1 MVAMCVDHIIEQL
14 SQRPPDRTNPASRPI
29 ALIEVTRSLPFQPLM
44 KTKSIRLACLLA
56 TLFALPTVARAQG
69 SVFTYQGRLTE
80 NGSPTS
86 STNDFTFTLY
96 NAASGGATVGVSN
109 VVNNLVLSNGLFTV
123 TLDFGAAAFPGNDR
137 WLDIAVRPG
146 TSSGAYTALTPRQP
160 ITSTPYALRAANLTG
175 TLPQS
180 QLPTGV
186 ITNNRTGV
194 TLSGTFTGNG
204 AALSNVNAVTLN
216 GITSAGFWR
225 TDGNVGANPA
235 NGAFLGSADNQ
246 ALEFKVN
253 GARALRL
260 EPDLTSPNILAG
272 SPANAK
278 IGGIVG
284 AAVLGGGN
292 ASYPNTVANNY
303 ATVVGGIS
311 NTASGSASL
320 AMGQFT
326 TASGYAAVASGYG
339 STAAGFTSFAG
350 GNSARAAH
358 DGSFVWGDNTS
369 ASFSSTAN
377 NQFLIRAGGGV
388 GINTNN
394 PGGAALSVNGP
405 VAISGGN
412 LALRDGASSIQ
423 FPVVS
428 GASSPMINLFPSGTG
443 NANRMVLAHSP
454 AFANWGLQY
463 QDVSDQFDFL
473 AGGSPVMTVALGSRS
488 VGVGTANPQVPLH
501 IFSPYNP
508 TVVRVQSAGAPG
520 FGRIEFVS
528 NPQGDANEWRPG
540 YIQSL
545 DGGGFTG
552 GLGFYVNGTGAD
564 SKFASVEAMRLFA
577 SGLYVSTSIYGT
589 SPSGNG
595 VQGSSG
601 SAGYSGVYGE
611 NTSGGG
617 FGVAGRT
624 TGAGYAIYGDNAN
637 PAGWAGV
644 FHGNL
649 YYSGLQN
656 KLDAMENFTA
666 TVRAADFFFGHSG
679 RRGSPGRALVDFT
692 DTLHLNFASDWANT
706 YIGGN
711 NVSVCTL
718 TIRGGCDI
726 AEPFK
731 MSNNEIPKGAV
742 VVIDEDNAGHLKMS
756 DQACDRRVAGIISGA
771 NGVNTGVTLTQEGV
785 FEGGQNV
792 ALSGRVYVQAD
803 ASNGS
808 IKPGDLL
815 TTSDVPGHAMKVTD
829 HSKAQ
834 GAILGKAMT
843 ALKDGRGMVLVLVTL
858 HLPAC

>member
-1 MVAMCVDHIIEQL
+1 MVAMCADRIIEQL
-14 SQRPPDRTNPASRPI
+14 SQRTPDRPNPVSRPIALTI

-69 SVFTYQGRLTE
+69 SAFTYQGRLTE

-204 AALSNVNAVTLN
+204 AALSNLNAASLTGAILDARL
-216 GITSAGFWR
+216 SP
-225 TDGNVGANPA
+225 NV
-235 NGAFLGSADNQ
+235 
-246 ALEFKVN
+246 
-253 GARALRL
+253 ALR
-260 EPDLTSPNILAG
+260 
-272 SPANAK
+272 
-278 IGGIVG
+278 
-284 AAVLGGGN
+284 GGGN
-292 ASYPNTVANNY
+292 AFTGNQTITGGN
-303 ATVVGGIS
+303 VGIG
-311 NTASGSASL
+311 TASPSATLDVAGSIRADYL
-320 AMGQFT
+320 LLDPVDGGAEG
-326 TASGYAAVASGYG
+326 GEILLKGAAAYPDWGMDVSG
-339 STAAGFTSFAG
+339 STLRFHSLGGVKLQLDPAAG
-350 GNSARAAH
+350 
-358 DGSFVWGDNTS
+358 V
-369 ASFSSTAN
+369 TAY
-377 NQFLIRAGGGV
+377 
-388 GINTNN
+388 
-394 PGGAALSVNGP
+394 
-405 VAISGGN
+405 GN
-412 LALRDGASSIQ
+412 LSFGDATSSLQ

-463 QDVSDQFDFL
+463 QDVTDQFDFL

-488 VGVGTANPQVPLH
+488 VGVGTANPQAPLH

-564 SKFASVEAMRLFA
+564 NKFASVEAMRLFA

-601 SAGYSGVYGE
+601 SAGSSGVYGE

-644 FHGNL
+644 FNGNF

-858 HLPAC
+858 Q